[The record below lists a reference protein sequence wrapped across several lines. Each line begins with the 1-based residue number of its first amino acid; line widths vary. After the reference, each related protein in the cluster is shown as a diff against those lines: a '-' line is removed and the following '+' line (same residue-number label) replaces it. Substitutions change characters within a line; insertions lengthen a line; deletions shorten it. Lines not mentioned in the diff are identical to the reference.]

1 MFHQLKVKNYRLLAD
16 AVIDLN
22 GINVFFGPNGSG
34 KSTLLDTIWCFRDC
48 AIRGVELA
56 SGERDHGIGLRW
68 DGADEGEPISI
79 SLSTAQVEYELKF
92 GLSSGRIEP
101 FPGECLRSLTSKR
114 TLIQR
119 SPGSDKAELFNSTV
133 QGNLQVPL
141 REPEKLSLGLYLDF
155 NRGNAEGQD
164 LDSLLRLV
172 RFYPARS
179 FAFRTLKRFGSES
192 DTDTRLWERGEN
204 LWSVLRILHDR
215 RHFDDRYDT
224 IMRFM
229 KRSFPTFDGLFL
241 EQTGPNTVYGASWRR
256 DAGTKFGH
264 PAFRMG
270 IWTCCY
276 C

>member
-1 MFHQLKVKNYRLLAD
+1 M
-16 AVIDLN
+16 
-22 GINVFFGPNGSG
+22 
-34 KSTLLDTIWCFRDC
+34 
-48 AIRGVELA
+48 
-56 SGERDHGIGLRW
+56 
-68 DGADEGEPISI
+68 
-79 SLSTAQVEYELKF
+79 
-92 GLSSGRIEP
+92 
-101 FPGECLRSLTSKR
+101 
-114 TLIQR
+114 
-119 SPGSDKAELFNSTV
+119 

-155 NRGNAEGQD
+155 NRGMAEGQD

-241 EQTGPNTVYGASWRR
+241 EQTGPNTVYARFLEKGRR
-256 DAGTKFGH
+256 HQIGH

-270 IWTCCY
+270 ICRRPLLATALFSENSIREAVLLFD
-276 C
+276 